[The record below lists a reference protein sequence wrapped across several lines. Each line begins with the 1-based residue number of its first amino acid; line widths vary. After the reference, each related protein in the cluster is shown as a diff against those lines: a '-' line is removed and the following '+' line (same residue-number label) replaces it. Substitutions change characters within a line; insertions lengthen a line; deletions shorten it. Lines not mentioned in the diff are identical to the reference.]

1 MPNDENSRLKNYALN
16 LEGLCDEVAGR
27 AQVGSHFENPT
38 EAQFNKGLKEALTL
52 LYETF
57 PEIEPREPTDFERRR
72 IMQRGP
78 VSHSQKFLFY
88 NDGNVAIL
96 SYSEQGNTVRVFR
109 TLDEAL

>member
-1 MPNDENSRLKNYALN
+1 MTNDETSRLKNYALN

-38 EAQFNKGLKEALTL
+38 EAQFYKGLKGALIL

-57 PEIEPREPTDFERRR
+57 PELEPREPTDFERRR

-78 VSHSQKFLFY
+78 VSVSQRFIFY
-88 NDGNVAIL
+88 NDGNVAVL
-96 SYSEQGNTVRVFR
+96 SYSKEGNTFRVCR